1 VLTIVR
7 RTKERAPHPLVG
19 ILSEGGHPL
28 GQGANG
34 GVGLGWVLLRPNLWS
49 AQQEVTNGILPEQ
62 APFGRRS
69 RRVERYLGGVRNI
82 GMPLPH
88 LGIRRSRSEVASTYG
103 SASPAE
109 VVHHR

>member
-19 ILSEGGHPL
+19 ILSDGGHPL

-49 AQQEVTNGILPEQ
+49 AQQEVIGGEGYRWMLTHLLCPPPLLPFAKGKKDE
-62 APFGRRS
+62 RR
-69 RRVERYLGGVRNI
+69 
-82 GMPLPH
+82 
-88 LGIRRSRSEVASTYG
+88 
-103 SASPAE
+103 
-109 VVHHR
+109 